1 MTYTKI
7 LITEDCRIEAT
18 KWARECFG
26 RSKGENGELR
36 WNEMLWYMQKTKT
49 GVGVYFRDP
58 QQATLFALRW
68 V

>member
-1 MTYTKI
+1 MKYTAVEI
-7 LITEDCRIEAT
+7 SDERRSAAV

-36 WNEMLWYMQKTKT
+36 WNEMLWYKANVAK
-49 GVGVYFRDP
+49 GVRFYFRDP

-68 V
+68 L